1 MDKRSFR
8 PPSTIGAASL
18 LTVFAVLCLVIF
30 ALLALSTVAANERL
44 SEASRA
50 SVEAYYEA
58 DCRAEEILAA
68 LRGGEMP
75 EGVTLSGDTY
85 SYICPI
91 SDTQALAVTVRG
103 EREQFEILRWQAVST
118 VDWTGDDSLPVW
130 DGEGKG

>member
-30 ALLALSTVAANERL
+30 ALLSLSTVSANERL

-58 DCRAEEILAA
+58 DCRAEAILADIRA
-68 LRGGEMP
+68 GGVPESVEMR
-75 EGVTLSGDTY
+75 GDTY

-91 SDTQALAVTVRG
+91 SETQTLAVTVRAEG
-103 EREQFEILRWQAVST
+103 DNYEILRWQAVST
-118 VDWTGDDSLPVW
+118 VDWVSDDSLPVW
-130 DGEGKG
+130 DGE